1 MKRTRNF
8 LQLVTFYCCEIHKT
22 NPLLSDWSFSDRTWM
37 FVCFFRFHQ
46 LDMVGVFF
54 VFFSAAVCLTGGWT
68 VCSPAGRSGQSV
80 VSVTPHW
87 KKKKKNH
94 MRSASI
100 CHGGRACFT
109 PHAQTDNLWRR
120 KRDVRVI
127 IWSSE
132 IDLERI
138 RAEKNKI
145 TSLQCVNVESR
156 IFLTVFRNQLRL
168 SITGAFVWF
177 ITKRKQSRLPTD
189 FHRRQQLPFNWPH
202 HPTKITVK
210 ISTISVLFYSA

>member
-22 NPLLSDWSFSDRTWM
+22 NPLLSDWSFSDRTWLCV
-37 FVCFFRFHQ
+37 FFFRFHQ

-54 VFFSAAVCLTGGWT
+54 FFFQRLSAWQEDEQCVARPADQDNLLFP
-68 VCSPAGRSGQSV
+68 SPH
-80 VSVTPHW
+80 TE

-168 SITGAFVWF
+168 SITGAFVRF

-189 FHRRQQLPFNWPH
+189 FHQRQQLLFNWPH
-202 HPTKITVK
+202 HPTKNTVK